1 MGPIPSSVPYVLRE
15 SGDILAVLKPS
26 HYLVHP
32 VGDHT
37 APDLMA
43 WLAASDY
50 PHAQPVHRLDL
61 GVSGVLLCALTKE
74 SRTQLGKQL
83 EAQGVGKVYWALV
96 RGVTRAKGI
105 IRRPLKDARRK
116 KSISATTRY
125 ARLESFSPDYS
136 LLSVTLET
144 GRKHQIRR
152 HLEGINHPIVGDRRY
167 RGRRKAKP
175 GESTHRI
182 WLHAGTLSLPD
193 GTVFEAPLPRDLE
206 DDLASLRSRY
216 PDPSAET
223 R

>member
-1 MGPIPSSVPYVLRE
+1 M
-15 SGDILAVLKPS
+15 
-26 HYLVHP
+26 
-32 VGDHT
+32 

-83 EAQGVGKVYWALV
+83 EAQGVGKAIGPR
-96 RGVTRAKGI
+96 RGLPSEKDHSHF
-105 IRRPLKDARRK
+105 KDARRK

-144 GRKHQIRR
+144 GRKHDPAPS
-152 HLEGINHPIVGDRRY
+152 EGIPPY
-167 RGRRKAKP
+167 RGRSSISWTTKSKP

-182 WLHAGTLSLPD
+182 WLRQDPQPTGWHRLRG
-193 GTVFEAPLPRDLE
+193 APAPRLE